1 MAAAGVGEL
10 PGAVLFACTLN
21 SVRSPMASALL
32 RHLSAN
38 RVYTRS
44 AGVRPSE
51 TDPFAVAVMDEIG
64 IDISGHAPVAISDL
78 HDSSFD
84 LIITLSPEAHHQAL
98 ELTHS
103 MAVEVE
109 FWPTPDPT
117 SAAGTREQ
125 ILDAYRQCRDLL
137 FARIKTRFALGAGAS
152 V

>member
-21 SVRSPMASALL
+21 SVRSPMAAALL

-38 RVYTRS
+38 RVYARS
-44 AGVRPSE
+44 AGVRPSD
-51 TDPFAVAVMDEIG
+51 TDPFAIAVMDEIG
-64 IDISGHAPVAISDL
+64 IDISGHVPVAISDL

-137 FARIKTRFALGAGAS
+137 FERIKTRFALGAGAS